1 MFTCFLPKKYNFVYS
16 ILFSI
21 SELDDPWS
29 IMELWIPEVR
39 SPGSLHLPLGG
50 AGAQCLRGADGVHRI
65 ATAGSY
71 EAVGRAEGDD
81 QQGAPGRD
89 G

>member
-1 MFTCFLPKKYNFVYS
+1 M
-16 ILFSI
+16 
-21 SELDDPWS
+21 
-29 IMELWIPEVR
+29 IPEVR

-50 AGAQCLRGADGVHRI
+50 AGAQCLRGADGVHRS

-71 EAVGRAEGDD
+71 EAVGRRERDD

-89 G
+89 GWSIVDGELGTIKYHQL